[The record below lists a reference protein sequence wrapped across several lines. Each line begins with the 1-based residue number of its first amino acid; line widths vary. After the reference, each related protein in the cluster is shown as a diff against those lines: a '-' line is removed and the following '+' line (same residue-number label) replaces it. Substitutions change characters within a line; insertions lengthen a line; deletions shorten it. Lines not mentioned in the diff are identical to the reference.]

1 MGDTTRAFHLKV
13 QEEALSI
20 SKYFIWAYFII
31 GLALSPIYET
41 YSIALIFGLVN
52 TLCFYSFYALGKR
65 RFWPKII
72 TGLLL
77 WNFNI
82 MFIIQMQG
90 ALEIHFFYFITI
102 TALLFY
108 ESWKIILP
116 TVIYS
121 FLSFIL
127 LFYFGANELYF
138 TLTQITDLTIGNVI
152 MHLSLVAFYGVIACI
167 WSNIQRKQT
176 EQSALDQLKMK
187 EQIKIMENNVEF
199 AREISEGNLHSE
211 YETHE
216 GDRLGHALL
225 DMRRSLLDASERET
239 KEKFI
244 NVGLAS
250 VGEIL
255 RNHSD
260 NLDNLCDQVIGK
272 LVSYMKAN
280 QGGIFVRIDDS
291 EGNSYLE
298 LKACRAYERKKFLEK
313 RVEIGQ
319 GLVGQAA
326 IERRTI
332 YMTSIPEDYLNI
344 TSGLGLASPSSLLI
358 VPLKTDD
365 TIMGV
370 IEMASFEI
378 FDDTDI
384 EFLEK
389 VGESIASTIINA
401 NTNQQTQILLEKSNQ
416 MTEEM
421 QAQEEEMRQN
431 MEEMQATQEEMARTQ
446 KELAEKETN
455 LNALINNTSDS
466 IITIDREY
474 NILVMNDVVKERYK
488 GTQYEGMAEGSNALE
503 MLGDV
508 RDEWK
513 AKYDQA
519 LNGQALNFTLE
530 SSVKGENTWREYFI
544 NPVKNKH
551 AEVIGASVF
560 SRDITDRKKL
570 EVEMDQREY
579 VLNGMINN
587 TTDTYFAID
596 TDYKI
601 MVVNDVL
608 KNRFKESDIDLKP
621 GMSILDLLP
630 PEIYNK
636 WKERYDRC
644 LSGEKISLEEERPLK
659 DKVLYTALRCE
670 PIVDKYG
677 KTIGASVTSK
687 DITELKEMKDKVAE
701 LSLKLNAK
709 LK

>member
-31 GLALSPIYET
+31 GLVLSPIYET

-52 TLCFYSFYALGKR
+52 TLCFYSFHALGKR

-211 YETHE
+211 YETQE

-244 NVGLAS
+244 NIGLAS

-474 NILVMNDVVKERYK
+474 NILVMNNVVKERYK

-513 AKYDQA
+513 SKYDRA
-519 LNGQALNFTLE
+519 LNGEALNFALE

-608 KNRFKESDIDLKP
+608 KNRFKESNIDLKP

-630 PEIYNK
+630 SEIYNK
-636 WKERYDRC
+636 WKDRYDRC

-687 DITELKEMKDKVAE
+687 DVTELKEMKDKVAE